1 MIDSDNAANMPNA
14 GAPPVIDYYVDEA
27 GDGVLF
33 NARGRIMLGTEGCS
47 RHFII
52 GALQV
57 QSPEKLASALNGLR
71 AALLADPYFK
81 GVESMRPERRKTAL
95 AFHAK
100 DDVSEVRREVF
111 RLLLAHEMKFFAVVR
126 RMEAVLT
133 YVQQRNQREEGYRYH
148 PNELYDSTVARLF
161 RDRLHVADE
170 CNIVFARRGNSDRTR
185 AFRKMLERG
194 KARFEQ
200 KWDRKVESTLRV
212 AASAPQHTIC
222 LQAVDYLLWALQRF
236 YERGEDRFLQLMWPK
251 VSLVHAVDETE
262 PAPYG
267 VYYTKKKPPFGAVSE
282 NGVDGA

>member
-1 MIDSDNAANMPNA
+1 MNAPVV
-14 GAPPVIDYYVDEA
+14 APASTHYYVDEA

-57 QSPEKLASALNGLR
+57 QSPEKLADALEELR
-71 AALLADPYFK
+71 TALLADPYFN

-111 RLLLAHEMKFFAVVR
+111 RLLLAHDMKFFAVVR

-133 YVQQRNQREEGYRYH
+133 YVQQRNQRDDGYRYH

-161 RDRLHVADE
+161 RDRLHVANE

-185 AFRKMLERG
+185 AFRNMLERG

-212 AASAPQHTIC
+212 TASTPQHTVC

-262 PAPYG
+262 RAPYG

-282 NGVDGA
+282 KGMDGA